1 MTGGVTSPDRRSLAP
16 GRRTTDWNPRP
27 EGSGAGC
34 TVVDLPRI
42 TDPRGNLT
50 SLEGGAQ
57 VPFDIAR
64 VYYLYDVP
72 GGESRGGHAHRELQQ
87 LIVAAAGSF
96 DVVVDDGT
104 ETARFHLNRSYHGL
118 YVPRLTWRE
127 LGNFSSGSVCLV
139 LASQVYSEDDYYRD
153 YDKFLTARRAA
164 EASGDLP
171 TPVVRA

>member
-1 MTGGVTSPDRRSLAP
+1 M
-16 GRRTTDWNPRP
+16 
-27 EGSGAGC
+27 
-34 TVVDLPRI
+34 VDLPRI

-50 SLEGGAQ
+50 MIEGGDH

-72 GGESRGGHAHRELQQ
+72 GGESRGGHAHRDLQQ
-87 LIVAAAGSF
+87 LIVAASGSF

-139 LASQVYSEDDYYRD
+139 MASLPYSEDDYYRE
-153 YDKFLTARRAA
+153 YDDFSDARRAA
-164 EASGDLP
+164 EDAGQLVP
-171 TPVVRA
+171 AAATA